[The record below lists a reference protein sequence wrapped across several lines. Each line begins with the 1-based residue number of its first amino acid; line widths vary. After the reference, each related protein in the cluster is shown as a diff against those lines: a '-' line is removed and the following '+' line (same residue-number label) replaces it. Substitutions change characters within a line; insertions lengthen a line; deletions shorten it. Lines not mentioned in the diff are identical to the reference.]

1 MVKVLVVDD
10 EEMIRWS
17 IAQTLSAAGYE
28 VAEAE
33 TARDGLK
40 LFRQLLPGVV
50 FLDLRLP
57 DGDGMELLKQ
67 MMQEP
72 GANSA
77 VILMTAHGEHSTRTQ
92 AKQLGA
98 FDYLRKP
105 FDFDQIAQT
114 VARASRD

>member
-33 TARDGLK
+33 TARDGMK

-57 DGDGMELLKQ
+57 DGDGLQLLKQ
-67 MMQEP
+67 MKEEP
-72 GANSA
+72 GARSA
-77 VILMTAHGEHSTRTQ
+77 VILMTAYGEISTAAQ
-92 AKQLGA
+92 ARQLGA
-98 FDYLRKP
+98 FDYLSKP
-105 FDFDQIAQT
+105 FDFDQIALT
-114 VARASRD
+114 VARAAKK